1 MVQRRFGPN
10 GAWFGIHIF
19 GGEGDEDVRD
29 MARDGEGRLVVVGS
43 SDSWTELTGGNGSRD
58 AVLFRASSI
67 NLTPS
72 FSYGEAQVVV
82 EGTSVFVG
90 MEEFPATDRMQAMS
104 IQAGTPLPVEP
115 GGAWVLYDIGGKR
128 VAQGEGPAPMP
139 DLPGWTRL
147 ETVTDG
153 HPGGRWIWVRR

>member
-1 MVQRRFGPN
+1 MERPLLPLLPVALLTIAAPIAAGQDSAQPRFEN
-10 GAWFGIHIF
+10 
-19 GGEGDEDVRD
+19 
-29 MARDGEGRLVVVGS
+29 
-43 SDSWTELTGGNGSRD
+43 
-58 AVLFRASSI
+58 
-67 NLTPS
+67 
-72 FSYGEAQVVV
+72 GEAQVVV

-128 VAQGEGPAPMP
+128 VSQGEGPAPMP

-147 ETVTDG
+147 ETGTDG
-153 HPGGRWIWVRR
+153 HPGGRWLWVRR